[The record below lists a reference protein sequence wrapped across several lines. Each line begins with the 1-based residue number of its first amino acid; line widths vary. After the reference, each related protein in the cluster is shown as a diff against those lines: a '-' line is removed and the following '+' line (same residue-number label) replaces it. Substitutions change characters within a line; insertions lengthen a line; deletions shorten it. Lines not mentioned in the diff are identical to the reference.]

1 MSYFQVILAN
11 FVIFRDHYAM
21 TISQQ
26 TLRKERSFSVFF
38 ITYFV
43 VISTKTN
50 TSLVSTYLY
59 PRMIKLRR
67 KSYNLSQKSLFW
79 TSKQPFAIRSFLAS
93 YNVCPV
99 ANPELFA
106 QKQVSDSWQ
115 LTYCL
120 RDGSASRQNG
130 RILRT
135 FNSRILRTFNSR
147 ILRTINGRF
156 LRI

>member
-59 PRMIKLRR
+59 PCMIKLRR

-79 TSKQPFAIRSFLAS
+79 TSKQPFAIRSFITS

-99 ANPELFA
+99 ANPEPSKYPIPGNSPIVYVMALRAGRTVAFYEHLTVA
-106 QKQVSDSWQ
+106 FYEHSTVAFYEQ
-115 LTYCL
+115 LTV
-120 RDGSASRQNG
+120 A
-130 RILRT
+130 
-135 FNSRILRTFNSR
+135 F
-147 ILRTINGRF
+147 
-156 LRI
+156 

>member
-59 PRMIKLRR
+59 PCMIKLRR

-79 TSKQPFAIRSFLAS
+79 TSKQPFAIRSFITS

-99 ANPELFA
+99 ANPEPSNYPIPGNSLIVYVMA
-106 QKQVSDSWQ
+106 
-115 LTYCL
+115 L
-120 RDGSASRQNG
+120 RAG
-130 RILRT
+130 RT
-135 FNSRILRTFNSR
+135 VAFYEHSTVAFYEQS
-147 ILRTINGRF
+147 TVAF
-156 LRI
+156 

>member
-1 MSYFQVILAN
+1 
-11 FVIFRDHYAM
+11 
-21 TISQQ
+21 
-26 TLRKERSFSVFF
+26 
-38 ITYFV
+38 
-43 VISTKTN
+43 
-50 TSLVSTYLY
+50 
-59 PRMIKLRR
+59 MIKLRR
-67 KSYNLSQKSLFW
+67 KSYNLLQKSLFW
-79 TSKQPFAIRSFLAS
+79 TSKQPFA
-93 YNVCPV
+93 
-99 ANPELFA
+99 ELFA